1 MEKIARIKIGM
12 WMCSLVMLLPLQAL
26 AYIYDY
32 NVSGYYNVGGNVSNV
47 SGIISISDSFEHYDN
62 PHSSYFKITDFS
74 LHVNGPTDV
83 YNFSGGDT
91 HGGGGSLVWDGVNLA
106 FDHRIESF
114 GFETMWLLN
123 NSKDYWSNVYSV
135 VRFYDADMNWYQ
147 PIWSDNNY
155 FGMLA
160 PYIEMGGAPY
170 ITQLDD
176 PNSASDG
183 SLWLERSTPA
193 PVPEPLSIF
202 LLSAGGCVLGL
213 FRNKLKKYQQSEGRC
228 F

>member
-1 MEKIARIKIGM
+1 MEKIAKIKIVM
-12 WMCSLVMLLPLQAL
+12 WICFLAMLLPLQAI

-32 NVSGYYNVGGNVSNV
+32 NVSGYYKVDGNVSNV
-47 SGIISISDSFEHYDN
+47 SGIISISDSFEHYYD
-62 PHSSYFKITDFS
+62 PHSSYFKITAFS
-74 LHVNGPTDV
+74 LHVNGPKDA
-83 YNFSGGDT
+83 YNFSGDDT
-91 HGGGGSLVWDGVNLA
+91 HDGGGYLVWDGVNLA
-106 FDHRIESF
+106 FDHRIENF
-114 GFETMWLLN
+114 GFETMWFLN
-123 NSKDYWSNVYSV
+123 NSKDYWNNVYSV
-135 VRFYDADMNWYQ
+135 VMFYDADMNRYQ

-183 SLWLERSTPA
+183 NLWLERKTAA
-193 PVPEPLSIF
+193 PVPEPLSIV
-202 LLSAGGCVLGL
+202 LLSAGGCVLG
-213 FRNKLKKYQQSEGRC
+213 FARKKIKKYQQSEGVC